1 MVCVNP
7 ASTCYLERYLEPTG
21 QSMAKSIRTLDS
33 PRARGVIF
41 IQVGATQ
48 RVAVIRH
55 YYLIQE
61 MIDWNDCQKN
71 LGISFSQESLLEQ
84 AFVHSSYLN
93 ENPGFALPS
102 NERLEFLGDAI
113 LNFIVA
119 EKLYEEF
126 PQLPEGELT
135 ELRAS
140 LVCRDTLAE
149 VASCLKLGGWLLLG
163 QGEEVNGGRTKQSN
177 LANAMEALIG
187 ALYLDQGIAKARR
200 FVLRQIKPE
209 LKKIREGKLTP
220 NYKALVQEL
229 VQGQK
234 RPTPVYR
241 LVEVAG
247 PDHNREFP
255 AEIMV
260 EGEALGRGTGKSKKA
275 AESQAAR
282 AAWEK
287 LRCSHG

>member
-1 MVCVNP
+1 MN
-7 ASTCYLERYLEPTG
+7 E
-21 QSMAKSIRTLDS
+21 
-33 PRARGVIF
+33 
-41 IQVGATQ
+41 
-48 RVAVIRH
+48 
-55 YYLIQE
+55 
-61 MIDWNDCQKN
+61 WNDCQKD
-71 LGISFSQESLLEQ
+71 LGISFHQESLLEQ
-84 AFVHSSYLN
+84 AFVHLSYLN
-93 ENPGFALPS
+93 ENPSFARPS

-113 LNFIVA
+113 LNFIVT

-135 ELRAS
+135 DIRAA

-149 VASCLKLGGWLLLG
+149 LASSLKLGDWLLLG
-163 QGEEVNGGRTKQSN
+163 RGEEANGGRAKESN

-200 FVLRQIKPE
+200 FVLRQLKPE
-209 LKKIREGKLTP
+209 LEKIKAGKIPP

-229 VQGQK
+229 IQGQK
-234 RPTPVYR
+234 KPTPVYR
-241 LVEVAG
+241 LVEATG
-247 PDHNREFP
+247 PDHSKQFT
-255 AEIMV
+255 AEILV
-260 EGEALGRGTGKSKKA
+260 EGEALGKGVGKSKKV

>member
-1 MVCVNP
+1 
-7 ASTCYLERYLEPTG
+7 LL
-21 QSMAKSIRTLDS
+21 L
-33 PRARGVIF
+33 
-41 IQVGATQ
+41 
-48 RVAVIRH
+48 
-55 YYLIQE
+55 YLIPK
-61 MIDWNDCQKN
+61 MNDWNDCQKD
-71 LGISFSQESLLEQ
+71 LGISFHQESLLEQ
-84 AFVHSSYLN
+84 AFVHLSYLN
-93 ENPGFALPS
+93 ENPSFARPS

-113 LNFIVA
+113 LNFIVT

-135 ELRAS
+135 DIRAA

-149 VASCLKLGGWLLLG
+149 LASSLKLGDWLLLG
-163 QGEEVNGGRTKQSN
+163 RGEEANGGRAKESN

-200 FVLRQIKPE
+200 FILRQLKPKLEKIKAG
-209 LKKIREGKLTP
+209 KITP

-229 VQGQK
+229 IQGQK
-234 RPTPVYR
+234 KPTPVYR
-241 LVEVAG
+241 LVEATG
-247 PDHNREFP
+247 PDHSKQFT
-255 AEIMV
+255 AEILV
-260 EGEALGRGTGKSKKA
+260 EGEALGKGVGKSKKV

>member
-1 MVCVNP
+1 
-7 ASTCYLERYLEPTG
+7 
-21 QSMAKSIRTLDS
+21 
-33 PRARGVIF
+33 
-41 IQVGATQ
+41 
-48 RVAVIRH
+48 
-55 YYLIQE
+55 
-61 MIDWNDCQKN
+61 MIDWNDCKKK
-71 LGISFSQESLLEQ
+71 LKISYHQESLLEQ

-93 ENPGFALPS
+93 ENPNFDQPN

-126 PQLPEGELT
+126 PQLPEGKLT
-135 ELRAS
+135 EIRAS
-140 LVCRDTLAE
+140 LICRDTLAE
-149 VASCLKLGGWLLLG
+149 LASSLNLGDWLLLG
-163 QGEEVNGGRTKQSN
+163 QGEEVNGGRTKASN

-187 ALYLDQGIAKARR
+187 ALYLDQGLTKAKK
-200 FVLRQIKPE
+200 FILRQLKPE
-209 LKKIREGKLTP
+209 MEKIKAGKTTP

-241 LVEVAG
+241 LVEATG
-247 PDHNREFP
+247 PDHSKQFT
-255 AEIMV
+255 AEILV
-260 EGEALGRGTGKSKKA
+260 GGEALGRGTGKSKKD

-287 LRCSHG
+287 LRCNHG

>member
-1 MVCVNP
+1 MV
-7 ASTCYLERYLEPTG
+7 
-21 QSMAKSIRTLDS
+21 
-33 PRARGVIF
+33 
-41 IQVGATQ
+41 
-48 RVAVIRH
+48 
-55 YYLIQE
+55 
-61 MIDWNDCQKN
+61 DWNECQKH
-71 LGISFSQESLLEQ
+71 LGISFRQESLLEM
-84 AFVHSSYLN
+84 AFVHPSYLN
-93 ENPGFALPS
+93 ENPGFAGSS

-126 PQLPEGELT
+126 PELPEGNLT
-135 ELRAS
+135 EIRAS

-149 VASCLKLGGWLLLG
+149 IAFSLKLGDWLLLG
-163 QGEEVNGGRTKQSN
+163 QGEEANGGRTRPSN

-187 ALYLDQGIAKARR
+187 VLYLEQGLARARR
-200 FVLRQIKPE
+200 FIFRQLKPRLEKIKA
-209 LKKIREGKLTP
+209 GKRTP

-241 LVEVAG
+241 LVETAG
-247 PDHNREFP
+247 PDHSKQFTV
-255 AEIMV
+255 EILV
-260 EGEALGRGTGKSKKA
+260 EGEVVGNGTGKSKKA
-275 AESQAAR
+275 AENQAAR